1 MNGIPDNYDFGFFVG
16 KMLIQICI
24 GQYETILHFTEGI
37 SIEMYDC
44 FHHIRDNIDM
54 SSDVVLPM
62 RSSSLLDL
70 LGSSVVNVE
79 VKRNQKDRIVLYFSN
94 KDTLCITDKYDNYES
109 FVVTNK
115 IGSLPI

>member
-1 MNGIPDNYDFGFFVG
+1 MYGIPDNYDFGFFVG
-16 KMLIQICI
+16 KILIQICI

-44 FHHIRDNIDM
+44 FNHIQNNIDK
-54 SSDVVLPM
+54 SGEVDLPM
-62 RSSSLLDL
+62 RSASLLDL

-79 VKRNQKDRIVLYFSN
+79 VKRNQKDTIVLYFSN
-94 KDTLCITDKYDNYES
+94 KDSLCITDKYDNYES

-115 IGSLPI
+115 LGSMPI